1 MNNNKNTFD
10 ILHSEFDDCPKM
22 PDSLSKKNIVAK
34 LENIPREKETTI
46 SFKKLGTLA
55 AAMILVMVCTIVA
68 TSDFGKDLAIEN
80 QKENVTAPTVLHNQ
94 VVLPLMDESLSA
106 EAQLYQVN
114 SREKIVEWFRD
125 NYKENN
131 KYNFGLFDDLLSF
144 GSDSDIL
151 GGAAMDTAA
160 PESATGVTSA
170 VTNSINS
177 SSQLKDH
184 AETNTQT
191 QGVAEGDIIKT
202 DSRYIYYLGA
212 DRAGTNR
219 KLRIIDSET
228 MEAVFDSYIYDEN
241 GDILWVS
248 DIYVNGDTLVAICT
262 TINGYNVYGSYSYNY
277 ITTSTTTAMAY
288 DMTNRSQPKIIRS
301 YTQDGM
307 YKSSRMVGSTL
318 YTISQYYVRAE
329 SEEAIEN
336 VCIPK
341 VDGVEIGCD
350 CIFLP
355 EKSGDSYI
363 LLTAFD
369 TSSQNSDVRSVA
381 VLGNGSTYYCSED
394 TFYVVANDYDY
405 EAEKVE
411 VRDTTIINSFNIN
424 SMKILFKA
432 TGKVKGSVL
441 NQYSLDQYNGKLR
454 IATSY
459 FNYTT
464 QKNESSLYVL
474 DDKLDVIGKLENI
487 ANNEQIKSVRY
498 MGDEAYVVT
507 FRNTDP
513 LFAIDFSD
521 PTKPAI
527 KGELKIPGYSAYLHP
542 IGDNLL
548 VGIGYEGD
556 SQNADFNSVKVSLFD
571 ISDSTN
577 LKELDKLVYHEASTS
592 VRDNPKA
599 MIYKADEGIIGM
611 PVDTYENGSVG
622 YLYYIIQVKDNK
634 LTLKHKLTHLV
645 GYYKGISDV
654 RGTYIG
660 DDFFTVSDF
669 LVKKFDFGTGE
680 FEAQVTFADMQE
692 LSPTTVAYESKDDYT
707 LTSPFTTPTTQGNTN
722 TSQGYTVD
730 EPITENDAIV
740 TSQTTPPYNPN
751 NPDEVPEAWYT
762 EPTTIEE

>member
-1 MNNNKNTFD
+1 MNKDINTFD
-10 ILHSEFDDCPKM
+10 VLHSEFDDCPEM

-68 TSDFGKDLAIEN
+68 TSDFGKDLAIED

-106 EAQLYQVN
+106 EAKLYQVN

-144 GSDSDIL
+144 GTATDI
-151 GGAAMDTAA
+151 AA
-160 PESATGVTSA
+160 PESATGVTNA
-170 VTNSINS
+170 ATNSINS

-191 QGVAEGDIIKT
+191 QGVDEGDIIKT
-202 DSRYIYYLGA
+202 DSRYIYYVGA
-212 DRAGTNR
+212 DRAGTNN
-219 KLRIIDSET
+219 KLRIIDTQT
-228 MEAVFDSYIYDEN
+228 MEAVFDSYLYDEK
-241 GDILWVS
+241 GDILWIS
-248 DIYVNGDTLVAICT
+248 DIYINGDVLVAICT

-277 ITTSTTTAMAY
+277 STTSKTIAMAY
-288 DMTNRSQPKIIRS
+288 DITNRNQPKIIRS
-301 YTQDGM
+301 YNQDGM

-369 TSSQNSDVRSVA
+369 TSSKNSDVRSVA

-394 TFYVVANDYDY
+394 TFYVIANDHNY

-424 SMKILFKA
+424 SMKISFKA
-432 TGKVKGSVL
+432 TGKVKGEVL

-542 IGDNLL
+542 IGDDLL
-548 VGIGYEGD
+548 IGVGYEGD

-571 ISDSTN
+571 ISDPTN
-577 LKELDKLVYHEASTS
+577 LKELDKLVYLKSSTT
-592 VRDNPKA
+592 VRDNPKTL
-599 MIYKADEGIIGM
+599 IYKPDEDIIGM
-611 PVDTYENGSVG
+611 PVNTYVNGSVG

-634 LTLKHKLTHLV
+634 LILKNELLHTT
-645 GYYKGISDV
+645 GYKGIGDL

-660 DDFFTVSDF
+660 DDFFTVSDY
-669 LVKKFDFGTGE
+669 LVKKFDFGTGK
-680 FEAQVTFADMQE
+680 FEDMVTFADVQE
-692 LSPTTVAYESKDDYT
+692 LTPTTVPYESKDDYT
-707 LTSPFTTPTTQGNTN
+707 LTSPVTTPTTQGYTN

-730 EPITENDAIV
+730 EPITADDAIV

-751 NPDEVPEAWYT
+751 NPDEVPEMPQETAPGTWHT
-762 EPTTIEE
+762 EPTTIED